1 MVSVIGSDI
10 SEPGLV
16 PRALRAL
23 ERAGIE
29 MMAMQHQIRNV
40 DVQFIVARESFD
52 AAIRAL
58 HEALVDTSASAPG
71 RAAA

>member
-16 PRALRAL
+16 PRALAAL
-23 ERAGIE
+23 NEAGVE
-29 MMAMQHQIRNV
+29 MIAMQHQIRNV
-40 DVQFIVARESFD
+40 DVQFIIPRSLFD
-52 AAIRAL
+52 DAVRAL
-58 HEALVDTSASAPG
+58 HEALVITGGERAA